1 MSTFPRA
8 PFPFRPALLR
18 PAALGLATCLVLAAC
33 GGDHAG
39 TGTAESGDQT
49 AHGAPGALP
58 SGDESGAAATASP
71 AIGAGD
77 AAPGVEEGVEP
88 GSGRAVTA
96 VPDQPLGAPAD
107 DLMARAQAVFK
118 PIPERAPDPQGNPV
132 TPEKVDLGRQL
143 WFDGRLS
150 SSGVI
155 SCNACHNIGMG
166 GVDGVPTSI
175 GHGFQ
180 KGPRNA
186 PTVFNSVF
194 NVAQFWDGRAADLM
208 EQAKGPIEAA
218 VEMNAKP
225 DEVVATLS
233 SMPGYVEQF
242 ERAFPGEG
250 EALTYDNIARAI
262 EAFEVTLVTPNA
274 PFDDYL
280 RGDNTALDEQ
290 ERRGLAAFMDRG
302 CIACHSGVNLGGTA
316 YFPFGLVS
324 RPGADLLPEGDKGR
338 FEVTRTA
345 TDEYVFRAAPL
356 RNVALTA
363 PYFHTGQVWSLHE
376 AVEVMGTAQLGTE
389 LTSDEVDD
397 IVAFLGTLTG
407 EQPRM
412 EYPVL
417 PLRGVDTPPPS
428 GY

>member
-1 MSTFPRA
+1 MS
-8 PFPFRPALLR
+8 ALL
-18 PAALGLATCLVLAAC
+18 PAIPSRMHARLVRIGLAAAVCLALAAC
-33 GGDHAG
+33 SGEPEGDAPSASTDPAPVPG
-39 TGTAESGDQT
+39 AS
-49 AHGAPGALP
+49 APGLSTGP
-58 SGDESGAAATASP
+58 AASANEA
-71 AIGAGD
+71 
-77 AAPGVEEGVEP
+77 VEP
-88 GSGRAVTA
+88 SADMAVTG
-96 VPDQPLGAPAD
+96 VPEQALGAPAD

-118 PIPERAPDPQGNPV
+118 PIPARAPDPEGNPV
-132 TPEKVDLGRQL
+132 TEEKVALGGQL
-143 WFDGRLS
+143 FFDGRLS

-155 SCNACHNIGMG
+155 SCNSCHNIGMG

-186 PTVFNSVF
+186 PTVFNAVF

-218 VEMNAKP
+218 VEMNARP
-225 DEVVATLS
+225 DEVLATLRS
-233 SMPGYVEQF
+233 IPGYAEQF
-242 ERAFPGEG
+242 DLAFPGES
-250 EALTYDNIARAI
+250 EPLTYDNIARAI
-262 EAFEVTLVTPNA
+262 EAFEVTLVTPDA
-274 PFDDYL
+274 PFDQYL
-280 RGDNTALDEQ
+280 RGDNGALDAQ
-290 ERRGLAAFMDRG
+290 ARRGLAAFMDRG
-302 CIACHSGVNLGGTA
+302 CIACHNGVNLGGTA

-324 RPGADLLPEGDKGR
+324 RPGAELLPPGDKGR

-389 LTSDEVDD
+389 LTPEEVDD

-407 EQPRM
+407 KQPRM

-417 PLRGVDTPPPS
+417 PVRGIDTPPPS
-428 GY
+428 AY

>member
-1 MSTFPRA
+1 MSRRA
-8 PFPFRPALLR
+8 PQASSPARSARTALL
-18 PAALGLATCLVLAAC
+18 AAAICLGLAAC
-33 GGDHAG
+33 GADREGEGARVG
-39 TGTAESGDQT
+39 EPGET
-49 AHGAPGALP
+49 AHAAPSAPP
-58 SGDESGAAATASP
+58 SQGVEDAGSTRPATGP
-71 AIGAGD
+71 DGAGQ
-77 AAPGVEEGVEP
+77 AADGVEP
-88 GSGRAVTA
+88 APGRAVTG
-96 VPDQPLGAPAD
+96 VPEQPLGPPVD
-107 DLMARAQAVFK
+107 DLMARAQAIFK
-118 PIPERAPDPQGNPV
+118 PIPDRAPDPEGNPV
-132 TPEKVDLGRQL
+132 TPAKVDLGRQL

-155 SCNACHNIGMG
+155 SCNSCHNIGMG

-218 VEMNAKP
+218 VEMNARP
-225 DEVVATLS
+225 EEVVATLA

-250 EALTYDNIARAI
+250 EPLSYDNIARAI

-280 RGDNTALDEQ
+280 RGDGDALDEK

-302 CIACHSGVNLGGTA
+302 CIACHSGVNLGGAA

-345 TDEYVFRAAPL
+345 TDEYVFRASPL

-389 LTSDEVDD
+389 LTAEEVDD

-407 EQPRM
+407 DQPRM

-417 PLRGVDTPPPS
+417 PLRGTDTPPPS